1 MMNVKYLKNP
11 ETKEK
16 FYPITKSDCIID
28 SFSINNLE
36 IDKLFSDS
44 LSVSKHQ
51 KGMSYLNLQGL
62 IHYHSKIKDCI
73 NEIKY
78 SINNIP
84 EVQRYTAGE
93 NITIENNVISA
104 VIPEVDLSDYA
115 TEQWIDDNYV
125 KKLYVDLGLPSG
137 LLWATMN
144 VGASSPEGYGD
155 YFAWGETEPKDV
167 YDWSTYK
174 WCNGSYTSLTKYN
187 TSSSYGTVDNKTTLE
202 LSDDAAYKNWGGAW
216 RMPTDAE
223 WTELREQCTWTW
235 TSQNGV
241 NGYKVTSK
249 SNGNSIFLPAAGY
262 RDGSSLHYAG
272 SYGHYWSSSL
282 DTDSPN
288 TAWNVLFNY
297 ADVNRSNNSRYYGH
311 SVRPV
316 CEPIS
321 ILDNTKTKEEIVDST
336 DGVYYFTTDTKQIYR
351 NGESYGGNITAE
363 DVETLPEEGIQVQ
376 AVTFIK
382 NYESYTES
390 EFTILP
396 NYKYVFGDRT
406 ELTIQLDSNVNQNIV
421 NHYLFEFNSGDVATT
436 LILPSYIKW
445 TTEPSIKPN
454 KTYQISI
461 ENNLGVIQEWT

>member
-11 ETKEK
+11 KTKEK

-28 SFSINNLE
+28 AFSINNLE

-62 IHYHSKIKDCI
+62 IHYHSKIKDYF
-73 NEIKY
+73 NSSPEI
-78 SINNIP
+78 
-84 EVQRYTAGE
+84 
-93 NITIENNVISA
+93 
-104 VIPEVDLSDYA
+104 DLYGYA
-115 TEQWIDDNYV
+115 TEHWVDDNYE
-125 KKLYVDLGLPSG
+125 KKQPKPIDLGLTSG
-137 LLWATMN
+137 LLWANCN
-144 VGASSPEGYGD
+144 VGANKPEEYGD
-155 YFAWGETEPKDV
+155 YFAWGETQPKEV

-174 WCNGSYTSLTKYN
+174 YCNGSYNSLTKYN
-187 TSSSYGTVDNKTTLE
+187 NNRSYGTVDNKTTLE
-202 LSDDAAYKNWGGAW
+202 LNDDAAHVNWGGSW
-216 RMPTDAE
+216 RMPTDE
-223 WTELREQCTWTW
+223 ELTELREQCTWTW
-235 TSQNGV
+235 TTQNGV
-241 NGYKVTSK
+241 NGYKVTGP
-249 SNGNSIFLPAAGY
+249 NGNSIFLPTSGQRYDNYHEDTTIYGY
-262 RDGSSLHYAG
+262 
-272 SYGHYWSSSL
+272 YWSSSN
-282 DTDSPN
+282 N
-288 TAWNVLFNY
+288 TYYTYYTWYMDFHSSLI
-297 ADVNRSNNSRYYGH
+297 DRGSNDRYIGY

-316 CEPIS
+316 CKPQNIPI
-321 ILDNTKTKEEIVDST
+321 LNNTKTKEEIVNST

-382 NYESYTES
+382 NYESSSKS

-406 ELTIQLDSNVNQNIV
+406 ELTIHLDSNVNQNIV

-436 LILPSYIKW
+436 LTLPSYIKW
-445 TTEPSIKPN
+445 TSEPSIKQN